1 MSTLNDSLSVGDARL
16 GYGAAQRRLRLGS
29 IPLVAL
35 LGIAALLTIAP
46 FLIMLILAF
55 SKSAAATIPYQIP
68 TQFTWANFQEA
79 IGASGF
85 VQWIV
90 NSAIYAIVSLVIVL
104 FTASM
109 AGYAFARKRF
119 WGREVLL
126 WSMLATLMV
135 PAQATLIPLFV
146 LVSRLGGVDTYW
158 GLIVPTLANAQAV
171 FLLRQFIRDLP
182 GDYFDA
188 AKVDGA
194 SEFRIFFG
202 IVLPLCKPVLATL
215 GVFVFLWH
223 WNDFLWP
230 LVVGQSASMR
240 VLTVGLASIE
250 TQSVTVPQVM
260 AAATITMLPCLV
272 VFVLLQRYLVSTMAL
287 SGIKG

>member
-1 MSTLNDSLSVGDARL
+1 MSVVPDSLAL
-16 GYGAAQRRLRLGS
+16 GRGRPGSRGRRRVSLGS
-29 IPLVAL
+29 IPLVVL
-35 LGIAALLTIAP
+35 LAIAAVLTIAP
-46 FLIMLILAF
+46 FLVMVTLAV
-55 SKSAAATIPYQIP
+55 SRSAAASIPYQLP
-68 TQFTWANFQEA
+68 TRFTLANFQEA
-79 IGASGF
+79 IQASGF
-85 VQWIV
+85 LRWTE
-90 NSAIYAIVSLVIVL
+90 NSAIYAVVSVVIVL
-104 FTASM
+104 LTASM

-119 WGREVLL
+119 WGRDALL

-182 GDYFDA
+182 QDYFDA

-202 IVLPLCKPVLATL
+202 IVIPLCRPVLATL

-272 VFVLLQRYLVSTMAL
+272 VFVLLQRYLVSTMAM
-287 SGIKG
+287 SGVKG

>member
-1 MSTLNDSLSVGDARL
+1 MSVATDSM
-16 GYGAAQRRLRLGS
+16 GAERVRGRSRRASFRS
-29 IPLVAL
+29 TPLVVL
-35 LGIAALLTIAP
+35 LAIAALLTIAP
-46 FLIMLILAF
+46 FLVMVILAV
-55 SKSAAATIPYQIP
+55 SRSAAASIPYQLP
-68 TQFTWANFQEA
+68 TQFTFANFREA
-79 IGASGF
+79 IEAAGF
-85 VQWIV
+85 LQWTE
-90 NSAIYAIVSLVIVL
+90 NSAIYAIVSVVIVL
-104 FTASM
+104 LTASM

-119 WGREVLL
+119 WGRDVLL

-171 FLLRQFIRDLP
+171 FLLRQFIRELP
-182 GDYFDA
+182 QDYFDA

-194 SEFRIFFG
+194 SDFRIFFG
-202 IVLPLCKPVLATL
+202 IVLPLCRPVLATL

-250 TQSVTVPQVM
+250 TQTVTVPQVM

-272 VFVLLQRYLVSTMAL
+272 VFVLLQRYLVSTMAM